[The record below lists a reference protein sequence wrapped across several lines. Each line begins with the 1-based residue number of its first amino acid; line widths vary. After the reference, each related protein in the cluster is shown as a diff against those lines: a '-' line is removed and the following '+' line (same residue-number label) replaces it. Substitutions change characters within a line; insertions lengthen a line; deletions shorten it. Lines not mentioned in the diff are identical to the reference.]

1 MTMLVHITPA
11 KNVRAIRR
19 GGIRAQSLAD
29 ASQTGVYCLP
39 VMPSYQ
45 LTHQWVREL
54 RRGGQR
60 TLMAVHFR
68 VPDGEEVSVGHY
80 GSPRVHV
87 SSAEAAA
94 LVTELEDPRGYE
106 VIIARSIAAK
116 EIHRIRRVN
125 QVTGWRYS
133 PDAHGT
139 RPCPFCDPGGYGASK
154 IRKAFDEE

>member
-11 KNVRAIRR
+11 KNIRAIRR
-19 GGIRAQSLAD
+19 SGIRAQSLAD
-29 ASQTGVYCLP
+29 GSQPGVYCLP

-68 VPDGEEVSVGHY
+68 IPDDEEVSVGHY
-80 GSPRVHV
+80 GSHQVRV
-87 SSAEAAA
+87 SSAEATA

-106 VIIARSIAAK
+106 VIIPRSIAAK

-125 QVTGWRYS
+125 QVTGWRYM

-139 RPCPFCDPGGYGASK
+139 RPCPLCNPGQYGAAK
-154 IRKAFDEE
+154 IRNSLDEE